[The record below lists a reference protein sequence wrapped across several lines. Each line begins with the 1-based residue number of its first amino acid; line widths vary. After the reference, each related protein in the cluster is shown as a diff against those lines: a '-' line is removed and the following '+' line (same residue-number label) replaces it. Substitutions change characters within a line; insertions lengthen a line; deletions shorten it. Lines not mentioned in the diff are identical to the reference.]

1 MNMRYHQATSTH
13 LKLFN
18 TAKYHQASLALLS
31 RFSSLVKHI
40 HTPFDATLYLRTSSI
55 TMSTSPKASSTSA
68 AVPRTSTQEPAP
80 PYAAS
85 DVSSIKSTS
94 STTKKHLIEAF
105 NRKRTFDSSPSS
117 RTVERTLTR
126 VVSSVKTS
134 RTSQKAPRDHQK
146 ESEAKATAAEAR
158 ATYFSTL

>member
-1 MNMRYHQATSTH
+1 MRYHQATSTH
-13 LKLFN
+13 PELFN

-31 RFSSLVKHI
+31 RFPSLVKHL
-40 HTPFDATLYLRTSSI
+40 HTPFDATLDLRTSSI
-55 TMSTSPKASSTSA
+55 TMSTSPKASSISA

-94 STTKKHLIEAF
+94 STTKKYFIEVF
-105 NRKRTFDSSPSS
+105 NRKRTFDSSSSS

-126 VVSSVKTS
+126 VVSSEKTS
-134 RTSQKAPRDHQK
+134 RTSQKAPRDHRK
-146 ESEAKATAAEAR
+146 ESDMKATAAEAR

>member
-1 MNMRYHQATSTH
+1 MWYHQATSTH
-13 LKLFN
+13 PELFN
-18 TAKYHQASLALLS
+18 TAKYHQAALALLS
-31 RFSSLVKHI
+31 RFPSPVKYI
-40 HTPFDATLYLRTSSI
+40 HTPFDANLDLRTPSI

-80 PYAAS
+80 PYNAS

-94 STTKKHLIEAF
+94 STIKKHLIEVF
-105 NRKRTFDSSPSS
+105 NRKCTFDSSTSS
-117 RTVERTLTR
+117 RDVEHTLTR
-126 VVSSVKTS
+126 VVSSEKTS
-134 RTSQKAPRDHQK
+134 RTSQKAPRDHRK